1 RRALTRVT
9 GAPMVTH
16 RRRSSGAG
24 PRALTAARGLRH
36 PTPRKAEHP
45 TVPPAG
51 SPNLLAA
58 KHPNL
63 SAEAYPNPPTVE
75 HPTVA
80 AGYPNLPTAEQPNAT
95 DRAPSRVQPPVAPT
109 PRQTRTLRR
118 AFQPSAV
125 IPRARPKPNA
135 RVLATPT
142 TTHAAGKP
150 TSY

>member
-1 RRALTRVT
+1 
-9 GAPMVTH
+9 MVTH

-24 PRALTAARGLRH
+24 PRALTAARGLRR
-36 PTPRKAEHP
+36 PTPRKA
-45 TVPPAG
+45 
-51 SPNLLAA
+51 
-58 KHPNL
+58 
-63 SAEAYPNPPTVE
+63 E

-125 IPRARPKPNA
+125 IQIGRASCRE
-135 RVLATPT
+135 RVVIAVV
-142 TTHAAGKP
+142 AG
-150 TSY
+150 SSGGA

>member
-1 RRALTRVT
+1 
-9 GAPMVTH
+9 MVTH

-24 PRALTAARGLRH
+24 PGALTAARGLRR
-36 PTPRKAEHP
+36 PTPRKA
-45 TVPPAG
+45 
-51 SPNLLAA
+51 
-58 KHPNL
+58 
-63 SAEAYPNPPTVE
+63 E

-80 AGYPNLPTAEQPNAT
+80 AGYPNLPAAEQPNAT